1 MSFDPLPNGI
11 GREFLCGKEV
21 GSSVDGRSR
30 HQDTEIC
37 CHRQQ
42 AAGLAGLIRM
52 LVRRRNNV

>member
-1 MSFDPLPNGI
+1 M
-11 GREFLCGKEV
+11 CGKEV